1 MNKKVKNT
9 NFENV
14 YYYMGY
20 YIMIDE
26 KKHILYAS
34 KNILVGGYS
43 GSKDFAIEKAINHI
57 DKTNKEDKE
66 LYENIERKLCN
77 LVKKDL
83 ANMVYNTVQH
93 ERGNGLTLKNKNYM
107 L

>member
-1 MNKKVKNT
+1 MSNKVKNT

-26 KKHILYAS
+26 KKNIFHVS
-34 KNILVGGYS
+34 KTSCVGGYS
-43 GSKDFAIEKAINHI
+43 GSKDFAIGLAIKHIEETEKN
-57 DKTNKEDKE
+57 DKE
-66 LYENIERKLCN
+66 LYENIEHKLCN

-83 ANMVYNTVQH
+83 ARMMYNSVQH
-93 ERGNGLTLKNKNYM
+93 EKKVVE
-107 L
+107 

>member
-1 MNKKVKNT
+1 MSNKVKAT

-20 YIMIDE
+20 YIMINE
-26 KKHILYAS
+26 KKHIFTVAKTS
-34 KNILVGGYS
+34 CVGGYS
-43 GSKDFAIEKAINHI
+43 GSKEFAIERAISHI
-57 DKTNKEDKE
+57 YETEKNDKE

-83 ANMVYNTVQH
+83 TNMIYNTVQH
-93 ERGNGLTLKNKNYM
+93 ERK
-107 L
+107 